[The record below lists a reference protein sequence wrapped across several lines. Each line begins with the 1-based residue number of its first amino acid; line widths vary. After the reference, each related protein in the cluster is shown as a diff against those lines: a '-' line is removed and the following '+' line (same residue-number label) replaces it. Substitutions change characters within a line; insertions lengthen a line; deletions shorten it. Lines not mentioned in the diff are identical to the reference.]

1 MTEDQIQRA
10 EQTRAAFDADEVARL
25 QSSSLPPM
33 PPSLEYLQGD
43 HVRPFAHHVRVDVAT
58 NGAITCHVSV
68 DGTGVTPEET
78 ILESDKLTLAL
89 LERYF
94 PHVASAVKKEEL
106 NVNPTD

>member
-1 MTEDQIQRA
+1 MTSWKNQLEI
-10 EQTRAAFDADEVARL
+10 
-25 QSSSLPPM
+25 
-33 PPSLEYLQGD
+33 EYLQGD

-94 PHVASAVKKEEL
+94 PHVASAVEKEEL